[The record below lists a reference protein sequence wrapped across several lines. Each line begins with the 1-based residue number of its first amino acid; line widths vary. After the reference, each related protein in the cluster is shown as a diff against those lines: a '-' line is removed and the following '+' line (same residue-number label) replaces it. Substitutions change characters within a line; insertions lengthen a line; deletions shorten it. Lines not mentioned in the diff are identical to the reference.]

1 MPEPD
6 TPGGSADHRERVLIL
21 APVGRDAPLAAQIL
35 EAAGM
40 VTRVCVDVP
49 ELAEALAGG
58 AGAVLL
64 TQEALGLDGAR
75 RLVEV
80 VAEQPAWSDLPI
92 LVLVSGSASPRA
104 PHLRSLLEAGVNVT
118 LLERPVHTSTLARA
132 VAAALRAR
140 RRQYELRDRLQ
151 ALARAEADERRAL
164 ERARHLQAL
173 TVELGRS
180 LDTEALFDQIVDAVA
195 ALLDVAVVGLYLLE
209 QPDSDFI
216 SAASRGLEP
225 GHLGSRLP
233 RHASLAGQALDQ
245 RRSVAEDDVSQTETV
260 VLPRLIG
267 GEPVGAVAVAPI
279 VAEREPLGA
288 IEVYSPNPRHWRAD
302 DLELLTAFAAAA
314 AVAISNARHR
324 QREQQAIQA
333 RDDFLAA
340 ASHDLKNPLTAIRG
354 SVQMLERTL
363 ARAGTVPP
371 ERLTTSIRIISSATG
386 RMTALVDELLDVAR
400 LRMGEPLLLERRPT
414 ELVALARQQA
424 AVQQSATE
432 HHQIVV
438 DAAVPTLVGLWDS
451 RRLERVLDNLL
462 SNAVKY
468 SPAGGEIT
476 LRVERDGDLA
486 ALSVRDQGIG
496 IPAADLPHV
505 LERFRRAANVLGRI
519 EGTGIGLAA
528 AAQIVHQHGGTLDL
542 QSREGEGTLVTVRL
556 PLA

>member
-1 MPEPD
+1 V
-6 TPGGSADHRERVLIL
+6 TVL
-21 APVGRDAPLAAQIL
+21 
-35 EAAGM
+35 
-40 VTRVCVDVP
+40 
-49 ELAEALAGG
+49 
-58 AGAVLL
+58 
-64 TQEALGLDGAR
+64 
-75 RLVEV
+75 
-80 VAEQPAWSDLPI
+80 
-92 LVLVSGSASPRA
+92 PR
-104 PHLRSLLEAGVNVT
+104 P
-118 LLERPVHTSTLARA
+118 ARA
-132 VAAALRAR
+132 LSVLTAVRSALRAR
-140 RRQYELRDRLQ
+140 RRQYQLRDQLE
-151 ALARAEADERRAL
+151 ALAHAEADERRAL